1 MSRFKNRPFAARL
14 GYALRGFA
22 AAAGSERSLRVQLI
36 AVPVVF
42 GALWWLRAGALWWA
56 LVAASCAAV
65 LSTEL
70 MNTALEHLC
79 DALHPQESEAMRVI
93 KDCAAAAVL
102 TACLGAL
109 AVALA
114 LGLHLLY
121 GVS

>member
-1 MSRFKNRPFAARL
+1 LSRFKNRAFAVRL

-22 AAAGSERSLRVQLI
+22 AAAASERSLRVQLI

-42 GALWWLRAGALWWA
+42 AALWWLRAEALWWA
-56 LVAASCAAV
+56 LVAAGCAAV

-79 DALHPQESEAMRVI
+79 DVLHPEDSEAIGLI

-102 TACLGAL
+102 IACLGAL
-109 AVALA
+109 AVAVA
-114 LGLHLLY
+114 LGLHLFY
-121 GVS
+121 QFP